1 MWHRADPDPFRE
13 EEEGLDAAGHCC
25 GVYVL
30 HPSWV
35 LEQSRTPAPEPGL
48 SVREAPAEAPY
59 RMASIAR
66 VCLGDLGRIA
76 DVF

>member
-1 MWHRADPDPFRE
+1 MWHWADPGPFRG

-35 LEQSRTPAPEPGL
+35 LEQSRTPAPELGL
-48 SVREAPAEAPY
+48 SMKEAPAEAPY
-59 RMASIAR
+59 SMARIAH
-66 VCLGDLGRIA
+66 VCLGGLGRIA